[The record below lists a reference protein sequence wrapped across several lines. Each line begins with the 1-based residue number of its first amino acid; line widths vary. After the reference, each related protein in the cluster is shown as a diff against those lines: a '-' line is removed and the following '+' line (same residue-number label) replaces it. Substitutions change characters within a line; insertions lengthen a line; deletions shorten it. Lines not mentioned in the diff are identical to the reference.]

1 MQTINIWVNGC
12 FDVLHRGHIE
22 LLQFAKSLGTKLVVG
37 IDTDER
43 VKSAKGSNRPFN
55 NLADRKFFLEA
66 IGCID
71 EVVCYGTDI
80 ELKNQLVKNN
90 IDIMVIG
97 SDWKNKPV
105 VGKKLVKKV
114 VFFDR
119 IGEYSTTRILNNE
132 ICV

>member
-12 FDVLHRGHIE
+12 FDVLHVGHIE
-22 LLQFAKSLGTKLVVG
+22 LLRFAKSLGNHLTVG

-43 VKSAKGSNRPFN
+43 IKVAKGPTRPFN
-55 NLADRKFFLEA
+55 CKKDRKFLLQELRSV
-66 IGCID
+66 D
-71 EVVCYGTDI
+71 KVVEYSTDK
-80 ELKNQLVKNN
+80 ELVSHLLKQQ

-97 SDWKNKPV
+97 SDWKNKTIIGEKV
-105 VGKKLVKKV
+105 VKKV

-132 ICV
+132 IRI